1 VSPTLGRARP
11 ILAGAAVIAAALAVE
26 LVDELADGAK
36 AAALPLIRRDLAL
49 SYGQIGLLQS
59 VPLLLGSLMELPLGV
74 LAGHGR
80 RRRVAVLLG
89 GVVFILSLAGAAAAR
104 SFAGLLVAFVVFFP
118 ASGAFVSLTQSG
130 LMDAD
135 PARREQHMARW
146 DLAGSAGSMAGPV
159 LLIAVLAAGGSWRSA
174 YLVLALVAT
183 AAWLGVARNPP
194 QPPPADAHQDP
205 AAATATAATAVTHP
219 DPPGA
224 AAPPHPDQAGD
235 VAAPRPDQPGT
246 TATAHP
252 DQPGTTATAHPDQPG
267 TTATAHPDQP
277 GTTATAHPDQPGT
290 TATARPDQPGAL
302 AAVRRARAAPRR
314 PGVLR
319 WLLLL
324 QVSDL
329 QLDVFTGF
337 LALYLVAVV
346 HATPAQAALG
356 VAIRLGAGLAGD
368 AALIRALRHA
378 GGLRLLRASAATAAV
393 AFPGFLLV
401 PGLWPKLLLLGC
413 VSVITAPWYPV
424 LQAQLYGSLPD
435 QSGVVVSLS
444 SAAGLLGGAAP
455 LAVGFLAERFG
466 LAWALA
472 GLATAPVCLLAGL
485 WRSPSQA
492 GHDGAGGPA
501 SAQT

>member
-1 VSPTLGRARP
+1 VFPSRDRARP

-26 LVDELADGAK
+26 LVDELADGTR

-49 SYGQIGLLQS
+49 SYGQIGLLAS
-59 VPLLLGSLMELPLGV
+59 VPLLLGSVLELPLGV

-89 GVVFILSLAGAAAAR
+89 GVVFTLSLAGVAAAR
-104 SFAGLLVAFVVFFP
+104 SFADLLIAFVVFFP

-146 DLAGSAGSMAGPV
+146 DLAGSVGSVAGPA
-159 LLIAVLAAGGSWRSA
+159 LLIAVLAAGGGWRSA
-174 YLVLALVAT
+174 YLVLALAAT

-194 QPPPADAHQDP
+194 RPPPADTHP
-205 AAATATAATAVTHP
+205 GPPGPTTRPHP
-219 DPPGA
+219 DPPRA
-224 AAPPHPDQAGD
+224 
-235 VAAPRPDQPGT
+235 T
-246 TATAHP
+246 TPAHP
-252 DQPGTTATAHPDQPG
+252 DPPR
-267 TTATAHPDQP
+267 
-277 GTTATAHPDQPGT
+277 
-290 TATARPDQPGAL
+290 ATARPHPDPPGAL
-302 AAVRRARAAPRR
+302 AAVRRILAGPRR
-314 PGVLR
+314 PPVLR
-319 WLLLL
+319 WLVLL

-329 QLDVFTGF
+329 LLDVFTGF

-378 GGLRLLRASAATAAV
+378 GGLRLLRFSAAAAAV

-401 PGLWPKLLLLGC
+401 PGLWPKLALLAC

-424 LQAQLYGSLPD
+424 LQAQLYDSLPD
-435 QSGVVVSLS
+435 HSGVVVSLS

-455 LAVGFLAERFG
+455 LAVGFLAQRFG

-472 GLATAPVCLLAGL
+472 SLATAPLGLLAGL
-485 WRSPSQA
+485 WRLPA
-492 GHDGAGGPA
+492 DGGHDGAGAGRPA

>member
-1 VSPTLGRARP
+1 VPPTLDRARP

-36 AAALPLIRRDLAL
+36 AAALPLIRRDLVL
-49 SYGQIGLLQS
+49 SYGQIGLLAS
-59 VPLLLGSLMELPLGV
+59 VPLLLGSLLELPLGI

-80 RRRVAVLLG
+80 RRRGAVLLG

-104 SFAGLLVAFVVFFP
+104 SFADLLVAFVVFFP

-146 DLAGSAGSMAGPV
+146 ELAGSVGSVAGPA
-159 LLIAVLAAGGSWRSA
+159 LLIAVLAAGGGWRSA
-174 YLVLALVAT
+174 YLVLAVVAA

-194 QPPPADAHQDP
+194 QP
-205 AAATATAATAVTHP
+205 AAADT
-219 DPPGA
+219 
-224 AAPPHPDQAGD
+224 
-235 VAAPRPDQPGT
+235 RPDQPA
-246 TATAHP
+246 ATPATHP
-252 DQPGTTATAHPDQPG
+252 HQPATMPATHLDQPAATP
-267 TTATAHPDQP
+267 AT
-277 GTTATAHPDQPGT
+277 
-290 TATARPDQPGAL
+290 
-302 AAVRRARAAPRR
+302 RRVLAAPRR

-319 WLLLL
+319 WLVLL

-329 QLDVFTGF
+329 LLDVFTGF

-378 GGLRLLRASAATAAV
+378 GGLRLLRASAAAAAV

-401 PGLWPKLLLLGC
+401 PGLWPKLVLLAS
-413 VSVITAPWYPV
+413 VSAITAPWYPV

-455 LAVGFLAERFG
+455 LAVGLLAQRFG
-466 LAWALA
+466 LAWALV
-472 GLATAPVCLLAGL
+472 GLAIAPLCLLGGL
-485 WRSPSQA
+485 WRSPSSG

-501 SAQT
+501 SAQTYRSG

>member
-1 VSPTLGRARP
+1 VPPTFGRARP

-49 SYGQIGLLQS
+49 SYAQIGLLVS
-59 VPLLLGSLMELPLGV
+59 VPLLLGNLLELPLGV

-80 RRRVAVLLG
+80 RRRIAVLLG
-89 GVVFILSLAGAAAAR
+89 GVVFTLSLAGAAAAH

-118 ASGAFVSLTQSG
+118 ASGAFVTLTQSG

-146 DLAGSAGSMAGPV
+146 ELAGSAGSVAGPA
-159 LLIAVLAAGGSWRSA
+159 LLIAVLAAGGNWRSA
-174 YLVLALVAT
+174 YLVLALAAA
-183 AAWLGVARNPP
+183 AAWLAVARNPP
-194 QPPPADAHQDP
+194 QPAPADARPDQPSTTAP
-205 AAATATAATAVTHP
+205 ARPDQPSTTTPESPDQPSATAATS
-219 DPPGA
+219 
-224 AAPPHPDQAGD
+224 
-235 VAAPRPDQPGT
+235 PDQPGT
-246 TATAHP
+246 TAPAHP
-252 DQPGTTATAHPDQPG
+252 DRPGGLAD
-267 TTATAHPDQP
+267 
-277 GTTATAHPDQPGT
+277 
-290 TATARPDQPGAL
+290 ARRVL
-302 AAVRRARAAPRR
+302 AAPRR
-314 PGVLR
+314 PPVLR

-329 QLDVFTGF
+329 LLDVFTGF
-337 LALYLVAVV
+337 LALYLVVVV

-378 GGLRLLRASAATAAV
+378 GGLRLLRASAAVAAA
-393 AFPGFLLV
+393 AFPAFLLV
-401 PGLWPKLLLLGC
+401 PGLWPKLLLLAC
-413 VSVITAPWYPV
+413 VSMITAPWYPV
-424 LQAQLYGSLPD
+424 LQAQLYASLPD
-435 QSGVVVSLS
+435 HSGVVVSLS

-455 LAVGFLAERFG
+455 LAVGFLAQRFG

-472 GLATAPVCLLAGL
+472 GLAAAPLCLLGGL
-485 WRSPSQA
+485 WRSPSTT
-492 GHDGAGGPA
+492 GNDGASSSV

>member
-1 VSPTLGRARP
+1 VAPTLDRARP

-36 AAALPLIRRDLAL
+36 AAALPLIRRDLVL
-49 SYGQIGLLQS
+49 SYGQIGLLES
-59 VPLLLGSLMELPLGV
+59 VPLLLGSLLELPLGV

-80 RRRVAVLLG
+80 RRRIAVLLG
-89 GVVFILSLAGAAAAR
+89 GVVFILSLAGVAAAR

-146 DLAGSAGSMAGPV
+146 ELAGSVGSVAGPA
-159 LLIAVLAAGGSWRSA
+159 LLIAVLAAGGDWRSA
-174 YLVLALVAT
+174 YLVLALVAA

-194 QPPPADAHQDP
+194 QPAPPDAR
-205 AAATATAATAVTHP
+205 P
-219 DPPGA
+219 DPPGTK
-224 AAPPHPDQAGD
+224 PPTHPN
-235 VAAPRPDQPGT
+235 PPGT
-246 TATAHP
+246 NPATHP
-252 DQPGTTATAHPDQPG
+252 NP
-267 TTATAHPDQP
+267 
-277 GTTATAHPDQPGT
+277 
-290 TATARPDQPGAL
+290 PGAMP
-302 AAVRRARAAPRR
+302 ATRRALAAPRR

-319 WLLLL
+319 WLVLL

-329 QLDVFTGF
+329 LLDVFTGF
-337 LALYLVAVV
+337 LALYLVAIA

-378 GGLRLLRASAATAAV
+378 GGLRLLRASAAMAAV

-401 PGLWPKLLLLGC
+401 PGLWPKLVLLAC

-455 LAVGFLAERFG
+455 LAVGLLAQRFG

-472 GLATAPVCLLAGL
+472 GLAAAPLCLLGGL
-485 WRSPSQA
+485 WRSPSGA
-492 GHDGAGGPA
+492 GHDDGAGGPA

>member
-1 VSPTLGRARP
+1 VPPTLGRARP

-36 AAALPLIRRDLAL
+36 AAALPLIRRDLSL
-49 SYGQIGLLQS
+49 SYGQIGLLES
-59 VPLLLGSLMELPLGV
+59 VPLLLGSLLELPLGV

-80 RRRVAVLLG
+80 RRRAAVLLG

-130 LMDAD
+130 LMDAN

-146 DLAGSAGSMAGPV
+146 ELAGSAGSVAGPA
-159 LLIAVLAAGGSWRSA
+159 LLIVVLAAGGGWRSA

-194 QPPPADAHQDP
+194 EPAPADAHRDP
-205 AAATATAATAVTHP
+205 PGAVAAAHP
-219 DPPGA
+219 DPPGTTA
-224 AAPPHPDQAGD
+224 QPD
-235 VAAPRPDQPGT
+235 PPGT
-246 TATAHP
+246 TAHP
-252 DQPGTTATAHPDQPG
+252 DPPGTTAAIHPDPPG
-267 TTATAHPDQP
+267 TTAPLHPDPP
-277 GTTATAHPDQPGT
+277 GG
-290 TATARPDQPGAL
+290 L
-302 AAVRRARAAPRR
+302 AAARRALAAPRR

-319 WLLLL
+319 WLVLL

-329 QLDVFTGF
+329 LLDVFTGF

-378 GGLRLLRASAATAAV
+378 GGLRLLRASAAVAAV

-413 VSVITAPWYPV
+413 VSMITAPWYPV

-455 LAVGFLAERFG
+455 LAVGFLAQRFG

-472 GLATAPVCLLAGL
+472 GLAAAPLCLLGGL
-485 WRSPSQA
+485 CRSPSDT

>member
-1 VSPTLGRARP
+1 VPPTLGRARP

-49 SYGQIGLLQS
+49 SYGQIGLLES
-59 VPLLLGSLMELPLGV
+59 VPLLLGSLLELPLGV

-80 RRRVAVLLG
+80 TRRAAILLG
-89 GVVFILSLAGAAAAR
+89 GVVFILSLAGVAAAR

-146 DLAGSAGSMAGPV
+146 DLAGSAGSVAGPG
-159 LLIAVLAAGGSWRSA
+159 LLIAVLAAGGGWRSA
-174 YLVLALVAT
+174 YLVLALAAA
-183 AAWLGVARNPP
+183 AAWLGVARSRP
-194 QPPPADAHQDP
+194 QPAPVVNHQDQ
-205 AAATATAATAVTHP
+205 V
-219 DPPGA
+219 G
-224 AAPPHPDQAGD
+224 GM
-235 VAAPRPDQPGT
+235 
-246 TATAHP
+246 
-252 DQPGTTATAHPDQPG
+252 
-267 TTATAHPDQP
+267 
-277 GTTATAHPDQPGT
+277 
-290 TATARPDQPGAL
+290 
-302 AAVRRARAAPRR
+302 AAVRRALAAPRR
-314 PGVLR
+314 PGVAR
-319 WLLLL
+319 WLVLL

-329 QLDVFTGF
+329 LLDVFTGF

-378 GGLRLLRASAATAAV
+378 GGLRLLRASAAAAAV

-401 PGLWPKLLLLGC
+401 PGLWPKLLLLAC
-413 VSVITAPWYPV
+413 VSLITAPWYPV

-435 QSGVVVSLS
+435 QSGVAVSLS

-455 LAVGFLAERFG
+455 LAVGFLAQRFG

-472 GLATAPVCLLAGL
+472 GLAVAPLCLLGGL
-485 WRSPSQA
+485 WRSPSDT
-492 GHDGAGGPA
+492 GLDGAGGPA
-501 SAQT
+501 SQQT